1 MPVYDHK
8 GFSVSSIKGGYDKN
22 FAYIIICEGDLKCVL
37 VDAPLP
43 LQEIIG
49 EIPVTPDAVL
59 LTHSHGDHTAFLND
73 YINKWPNISII
84 TGSTSLIRNR
94 KNFIYLKD
102 MENFKIGGLD
112 FTIIHTPGHF
122 PDSVCFKLKDIIFTG
137 DTLFVG
143 RTGRTVSKG
152 SSIDQLYDSV
162 YNKLFTLAKDTMIYP
177 GHDYGNIPRINME
190 ENKKISPLLNADSIE
205 DFRKIMKRYEN
216 ERIK

>member
-22 FAYIIICEGDLKCVL
+22 FAYIIICEEDLKCVL

-43 LQEIIG
+43 LPEIIG
-49 EIPVTPDAVL
+49 ETPVTPDAVL

-73 YINKWPNISII
+73 YINKWQDIRII